1 MKRTWLTMLLVIF
14 MCMSSI
20 TVLANESEMPDQVLK
35 PRVVDGDSLL
45 TDKEEAQLLGY
56 LDDISERQQCD
67 VVLVTTDSFEGK
79 KAGDFAEDYFKSNGF
94 GMGSESDGIVFV
106 VSMSERKRAF
116 STFGFGAD
124 VFTDETLKR
133 MEKTIE
139 SYLNKK
145 DYYGA
150 FLTYADEADAALGYA
165 RELEHTYVDG
175 EEYSLYAPDTKQSG
189 IVKVIKRILILI
201 PFSAV
206 IGTVL
211 AFFMK
216 LRAQKK
222 YSGKIRNKKS
232 MTKSY
237 VSQIHLTKDEVQ
249 LMGDG
254 INRRHS
260 PRQKRNTNRSRK
272 SRVKRS
278 SSRRSHGGRS
288 RKK

>member
-1 MKRTWLTMLLVIF
+1 MKRTWLTMLMVIF

-20 TVLANESEMPDQVLK
+20 TVLANESEMPDPVLK
-35 PRVVDGDSLL
+35 PRVVDADSLL
-45 TDKEEAQLLGY
+45 TDKEEAQLQGY

-79 KAGDFAEDYFKSNGF
+79 KVGNFAEDYFKSNGF
-94 GMGSESDGIVFV
+94 GKGSESDGIVFV
-106 VSMSERKRAF
+106 VSISERKRAF

-124 VFTDETLKR
+124 VFTDETLKH
-133 MEKTIE
+133 MEKAIE
-139 SYLNKK
+139 VYLNKK

-175 EEYSLYAPDTKQSG
+175 KEYSLYTTDTKQSG

-222 YSGKIRNKKS
+222 HSGKIRNKKS

-237 VSQIHLTKDEVQ
+237 ASNIHLTKDQVE
-249 LMGDG
+249 LIREG

-260 PRQKRNTNRSRK
+260 GRSRK